1 MGKPFTISVQGL
13 SKLQSRFKS
22 APVKLRKEIGGELKD
37 SANRI
42 NGKQL
47 RLIPVDEGGLKQGTV
62 VKHASDLEH
71 ELLSSKR
78 YAPFMEFGTKSKA
91 VIPAELQEFA
101 KQFNQSGPKTKFEDF
116 LKIIA
121 AWVHRKGLDSRS
133 AITGRFST
141 KTKRRLGSKATQATE
156 DEAVAWPIAVSIL
169 RKGVKPH
176 PFFYAPYLEEK
187 PKIIKQVKKILDSID
202 L

>member
-13 SKLQSRFKS
+13 NRLQGRIKA
-22 APVKLRKEIGGELKD
+22 APAKLRKEIGGELKE

-47 RLIPVDEGGLKQGTV
+47 RLLPVDEGGLKQGTV

-91 VIPAELQEFA
+91 VIPPELQEFA
-101 KQFNQSGPKTKFEDF
+101 KQFNQSGPKMKFAEF
-116 LKIIA
+116 LLIIV
-121 AWVHRKGLDSRS
+121 AWVRRKGIAGKYSV
-133 AITGRFST
+133 
-141 KTKRRLGSKATQATE
+141 KTRKRLGGKATKEAE
-156 DEAVAWPIAVSIL
+156 DTAAAYPIAVSIL
-169 RKGVKPH
+169 RKGVNPH

-202 L
+202 I

>member
-13 SKLQSRFKS
+13 NKLQGKIKA
-22 APVKLRKEIGGELKD
+22 APAKIRKEIGGELRD
-37 SANRI
+37 SANKI
-42 NGKQL
+42 NAKQL
-47 RLIPVDEGGLKQGTV
+47 RLLPVDEGGLKQGTI
-62 VKHASDLEH
+62 VKHVNDLEH

-91 VIPAELQEFA
+91 VIPAELQSFA
-101 KQFNQSGPKTKFEDF
+101 KQFNQSGPSLKFEDF

-121 AWVHRKGLDSRS
+121 AWVRRKGLDSRT
-133 AITGRFST
+133 AITGRYST
-141 KTKRRLGSKATQATE
+141 KTKRRLGSKSTQAAE

-169 RKGVKPH
+169 KKGVNPH

>member
-13 SKLQSRFKS
+13 NKLKSKIKS
-22 APVKLRKEIGGELKD
+22 APAKLRKEIGGELKD

-42 NGKQL
+42 NAKQL
-47 RLIPVDEGGLKQGTV
+47 RLLPVDEGGLKQGTI

-78 YAPFMEFGTKSKA
+78 HAPFMEFGTKSRA

-101 KQFNQSGPKTKFEDF
+101 KQFNLKGPNIGFDAF
-116 LKIIA
+116 FQIILD
-121 AWVHRKGLDSRS
+121 WVHRKGI
-133 AITGRFST
+133 AGRFST
-141 KTKRRLGSKATQATE
+141 KTRKRLGSKNSQLEE
-156 DEAVAWPIAVSIL
+156 DFDVAWPIALSIL
-169 RKGVKPH
+169 KKGVHPH

-187 PKIIKQVKKILDSID
+187 PKIIKRVKQILDDVDI
-202 L
+202 

>member
-1 MGKPFTISVQGL
+1 MGKQFTISVQGL
-13 SKLQSRFKS
+13 SKLQSKIKS
-22 APVKLRKEIGGELKD
+22 APAKLRKEIGGELRD
-37 SANRI
+37 SANKI
-42 NGKQL
+42 NAKQL

-62 VKHASDLEH
+62 VKHTSDLEH

-101 KQFNQSGPKTKFEDF
+101 KQFNQSGPKTTFEDF

-121 AWVHRKGLDSRS
+121 AWVRRKGIAGKYSVKS
-133 AITGRFST
+133 
-141 KTKRRLGSKATQATE
+141 KRRLGGKATQEAE
-156 DEAVAWPIAVSIL
+156 DTAVAYPIAVSIL

-176 PFFYAPYLEEK
+176 PFFYAPYLEER
-187 PKIIKQVKKILDSID
+187 PNIIKQVKKILEDI
-202 L
+202 

>member
-13 SKLQSRFKS
+13 NRLQGKIKA
-22 APVKLRKEIGGELKD
+22 APAKLRKEIGGELKD

-42 NGKQL
+42 NAKQL
-47 RLIPVDEGGLKQGTV
+47 RLLPIDEGGLKQGTI
-62 VKHASDLEH
+62 VKHTSDLEH

-91 VIPAELQEFA
+91 VVPPELQEFA

-121 AWVHRKGLDSRS
+121 AWVRRKGIAGKYSVKS
-133 AITGRFST
+133 
-141 KTKRRLGSKATQATE
+141 KRRLGSKATQAAE

-202 L
+202 I